1 MTKTFDCNACGDRH
15 QRPITSKCTR
25 IVDSEPEDSHSV
37 TSAGQSDINLQ
48 ILNELKSLNGRMSAM
63 EERVGKVEKP
73 GRQPAPSAAE
83 TSAAASNTA
92 SDSVIPSLD
101 FLRASNTI
109 QARVDDR
116 IKELQAI
123 HPQGKF
129 KSQRGGSDTYW
140 CKKEVPW
147 PQNHILSGTSK
158 SRVTYDNL
166 SMAQWVS
173 GFCAIIKDENNVET
187 KNNMLSYV
195 VDLMEDCQD
204 FGWQSAKGTHAVVL
218 CHMEENKVNWDD
230 TNKLDRL
237 RRVHAQRTPNSNTS
251 LGRKFKSKDK
261 GISCRFYQKGTCGQ
275 KN

>member
-1 MTKTFDCNACGDRH
+1 MNQLSDQSVCVYRILQCNMTKTFDCNACRDRH
-15 QRPITSKCTR
+15 QRPINSKFTR
-25 IVDSEPEDSHSV
+25 IVDSEPEDGNSI

-73 GRQPAPSAAE
+73 STQSNPVGAG
-83 TSAAASNTA
+83 TSATASATA

-101 FLRASNTI
+101 FLTASDTM

-116 IKELQAI
+116 IKELQAM

-140 CKKEVPW
+140 CKREVPW

-173 GFCAIIKDENNVET
+173 GFCAIIRDESNVQE
-187 KNNMLSYV
+187 KNNMLNFV
-195 VDLMEDCQD
+195 ADLMEHCHN
-204 FGWQSAKGTHAVVL
+204 FGWQSAKGAHAVVL
-218 CHMEENKVNWDD
+218 CHMEKNKV
-230 TNKLDRL
+230 L
-237 RRVHAQRTPNSNTS
+237 Q
-251 LGRKFKSKDK
+251 
-261 GISCRFYQKGTCGQ
+261 
-275 KN
+275 